1 MTNKEACLI
10 IDEFGRYHQGDIS
23 DEQEE
28 AFTLASRLLSCIPD
42 EIEGDYDT
50 LDTNDLMILFEALM
64 SKRLEANRILTQEYA
79 EDYLTRLDKIMH
91 YMKYHFLGESDLL
104 G

>member
-10 IDEFGRYHQGDIS
+10 IDEFERYHRGDIS

-42 EIEGDYDT
+42 EIEGDCDT
-50 LDTNDLMILFEALM
+50 LDTSDIATIFELIA
-64 SKRLEANRILTQEYA
+64 SKRIESEYRLR
-79 EDYLTRLDKIMH
+79 EHEYIDRLDKLTI
-91 YMKYHFLGESDLL
+91 YFKNHFLGESDLIK
-104 G
+104 